1 MKKKVSYKFTIL
13 GCGSS
18 GGVPRLGDNWGNCDP
33 LNPKNSRLRCSL
45 LIEKFGPNGK
55 TIVLVDT
62 GPDMR
67 QQLLRSKINSLDGVI
82 YTHFH
87 ADHVNGIDDL
97 RMIVINIKKRL
108 TVWAEKATK
117 KRLLRCFDYTFKQ
130 LKGTS
135 YPAILNLEQIKND
148 KITITG
154 EGGEIELQPI
164 KVRHGEIDALGF
176 RINNLAYIPDIS
188 DFYRSSWNKL
198 KHLDFLIIDALRYRP
213 HPSHAHLEKTLSWI
227 KKINP
232 KMSYLTNM
240 NTEMDYKVIN
250 LETPKNVKP
259 AHDGLCIESFD

>member
-1 MKKKVSYKFTIL
+1 MRKRANYKFTIL

-18 GGVPRLGDNWGNCDP
+18 GGVPRLGNNWGECDP
-33 LNPKNSRLRCSL
+33 TNPKNSRLRCSL
-45 LIEKFGPNGK
+45 LVEKFTPQGK
-55 TIVLVDT
+55 TTVLIDT

-67 QQLLRSKINSLDGVI
+67 QQLLRLKINSLDGVI

-108 TVWAEKATK
+108 TVWAEKTTR

-130 LKGTS
+130 LEGTS
-135 YPAILNLEQIKND
+135 YPAILNIEQINNNN
-148 KITITG
+148 IIING

-164 KVRHGEIDALGF
+164 KVHHGEIDALGF
-176 RINNLAYIPDIS
+176 RVNDIAYIPDIS
-188 DFYRSSWNKL
+188 DFYQKSWNKL
-198 KHLDFLIIDALRYRP
+198 KNLDVLIIDALRYRP
-213 HPSHAHLEKTLSWI
+213 HPSHAHLEKTLAWI
-227 KKINP
+227 ERINP

-240 NTEMDYKVIN
+240 NTEMDYTTID

-259 AHDGLCIESFD
+259 AYDGLCIERFG